1 MPEAYNGAILWVTGD
16 GSWTSIIRQL
26 DGSVLRSTRGIGSQP
41 FVLRLLESREPWRF
55 GVRRDNTMHET
66 WPAPDPLGRLTTGV

>member
-26 DGSVLRSTRGIGSQP
+26 DGSVLRGTRGIGSQP
-41 FVLRLLESREPWRF
+41 FVLRLLESREP
-55 GVRRDNTMHET
+55 
-66 WPAPDPLGRLTTGV
+66 